1 MEMPRRG
8 TTRIPITRPSATR
21 SALVRRQ
28 ASAPDTQAGLAAL
41 STRAPIVLALVT
53 DAEPDHVYIG
63 HSLTVFPA
71 DITDPTALD
80 GHMIALVGDALAS
93 SVPVALPAAFFTRT
107 AGTYAETTALI
118 RSATGHAAT
127 PPVWRTGPHTATTA
141 NTNSL
146 RTRPAMVMPP
156 GISAYALSQAPADG
170 RYSLLGFY
178 NEFLAAPL
186 ASTDAAVVAAI
197 TPLEEWWRWPPPATP
212 PPPRR

>member
-1 MEMPRRG
+1 MAGILLAAPGAPPSPLFSLLYGDAAAWDNVNPDYG
-8 TTRIPITRPSATR
+8 TLCNTFGSGATP
-21 SALVRRQ
+21 
-28 ASAPDTQAGLAAL
+28 ASAPNTQAGLAAL

-80 GHMIALVGDALAS
+80 GHMIALMGDALAS

-127 PPVWRTGPHTATTA
+127 PPVWRTGPHTAMTA
-141 NTNSL
+141 NMNSL
-146 RTRPAMVMPP
+146 RTRP
-156 GISAYALSQAPADG
+156 SAGAWL
-170 RYSLLGFY
+170 R
-178 NEFLAAPL
+178 
-186 ASTDAAVVAAI
+186 V
-197 TPLEEWWRWPPPATP
+197 
-212 PPPRR
+212 